1 MGADR
6 SIGIAEASPQLPLV
20 DFLERLAFSF
30 VVWNAREERR
40 KKKRS
45 RSRSRTE
52 RERLD
57 ADVATQY
64 LSFAW
69 IQKRSIV
76 SFLDPTI
83 ANPQPVEPEGDE
95 HPFPEV
101 CERIAHWTGWPVRQV
116 MAAAHGR
123 FIDHRELVQALN
135 RLEKKGRAA
144 QLYRDFARDYPE
156 LAAKIGLVTVPPS
169 PSPSNSQTNE
179 PILAAGT
186 NATAESA
193 GSSAN
198 GAKQSGGRGVPK
210 DVQSQRELVF
220 QRYDNFRKN
229 YRILGWSRNSFENFA
244 SYSSGAFDDM
254 PSDDPEVL
262 GRMVRAFTRTRI
274 PKRLK

>member
-6 SIGIAEASPQLPLV
+6 SIEIAEASPQLPLV

-30 VVWNAREERR
+30 VVWNARETRR

-45 RSRSRTE
+45 RSCSRTE

-76 SFLDPTI
+76 SFLSP
-83 ANPQPVEPEGDE
+83 AKHPQPVEPEGDE

-123 FIDHRELVQALN
+123 FIDHRELVQVLN
-135 RLEKKGRAA
+135 RLEEKGRAA
-144 QLYRDFARDYPE
+144 QLYREFSRDYPD
-156 LAAKIGLVTVPPS
+156 LAAKNGLVTVPSVPVPVGKKKRRGKSVPEGEQDLRVRVRKCFDEFKLDYKRRGCRRGSVADFAAWLKTNPLEGIPSDEARIRELLENFRQTPS
-169 PSPSNSQTNE
+169 PV
-179 PILAAGT
+179 G
-186 NATAESA
+186 
-193 GSSAN
+193 
-198 GAKQSGGRGVPK
+198 PK
-210 DVQSQRELVF
+210 
-220 QRYDNFRKN
+220 
-229 YRILGWSRNSFENFA
+229 
-244 SYSSGAFDDM
+244 
-254 PSDDPEVL
+254 
-262 GRMVRAFTRTRI
+262 
-274 PKRLK
+274 